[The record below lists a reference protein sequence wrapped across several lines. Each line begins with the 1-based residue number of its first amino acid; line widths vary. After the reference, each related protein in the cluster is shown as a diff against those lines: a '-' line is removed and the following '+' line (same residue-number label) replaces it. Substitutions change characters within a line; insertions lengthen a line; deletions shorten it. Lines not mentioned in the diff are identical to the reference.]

1 VRLRVNGAEQEYAD
15 GLCGRQLL
23 EAIDWTAATL
33 VAEVNGRIV
42 RRDEFLALELRDGD
56 ELELVTV
63 VGGG

>member
-1 VRLRVNGAEQEYAD
+1 MQIKVNGTPQEVAD
-15 GLCGRQLL
+15 DCTGAQLL
-23 EAIDWTAATL
+23 AQLDWTAATL

-42 RRDEFLALELRDGD
+42 RRDEFVALTLAPGD